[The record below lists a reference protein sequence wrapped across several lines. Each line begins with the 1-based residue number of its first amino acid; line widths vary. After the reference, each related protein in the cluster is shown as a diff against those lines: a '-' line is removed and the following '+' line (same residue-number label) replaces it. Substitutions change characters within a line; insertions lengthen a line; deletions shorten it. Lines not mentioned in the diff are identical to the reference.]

1 MTTTE
6 LKKKLIDTINSTE
19 NASVL
24 EDIERILDLEFD
36 SDVFMISAE
45 QKTAIIQGQKD
56 FKSGNY
62 ISNDEANDQ
71 INKWLQE

>member
-36 SDVFMISAE
+36 SEVFMLSPEQESAI
-45 QKTAIIQGQKD
+45 ALGRKD
-56 FKSGNY
+56 FKNGDY
-62 ISNDEANDQ
+62 IDNDEANDS
-71 INKWLQE
+71 INKWLEE